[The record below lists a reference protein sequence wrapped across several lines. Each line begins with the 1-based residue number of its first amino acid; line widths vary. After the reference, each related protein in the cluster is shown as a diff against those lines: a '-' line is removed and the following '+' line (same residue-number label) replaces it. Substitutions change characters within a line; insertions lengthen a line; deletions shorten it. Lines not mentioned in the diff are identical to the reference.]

1 MADPWVFVLN
11 EAMYYCNPIIATD
24 AVGAAPDMIVDN
36 GYIVEEQNS
45 GQLYDAMLKIL
56 SDNDLEKKMSRK
68 SYEIIKDKFQYSNML
83 NSFKNTIDTVLKNR
97 KSE

>member
-1 MADPWVFVLN
+1 
-11 EAMYYCNPIIATD
+11 
-24 AVGAAPDMIVDN
+24 
-36 GYIVEEQNS
+36 
-45 GQLYDAMLKIL
+45 
-56 SDNDLEKKMSRK
+56 LEKKMSRK